1 MKKTLCMIPLL
12 LIIVSIMAGC
22 SNTVTTAKTKSA
34 YVVTEVENVR
44 MSISN
49 ITPTG
54 ARLTIEDTNAPQ
66 NVYGQWFALET
77 RSGSDWYG
85 LQTIIENFGFND
97 LGYLPNENGEVT
109 FDVDWEWLY
118 GKLPQ
123 GTYRIIKQVNHQY
136 ISVPF
141 EIKATLLSPKQH

>member
-1 MKKTLCMIPLL
+1 MIPLL

-22 SNTVTTAKTKSA
+22 SNTVTAAKTKSA

-44 MSISN
+44 MRISN

-85 LQTIIENFGFND
+85 LQTKIENIGFND

-118 GKLPQ
+118 GKLLQ

-141 EIKATLLSPKQH
+141 EIETTS